1 MTLVKRVR
9 VVCDSCFNMD
19 TYCDGIS
26 ELDARK
32 LATKIGW
39 TSTEEGDVCP
49 SCLGTTKDYWVR
61 EPF

>member
-9 VVCDSCFNMD
+9 VVCDSCFAMD
-19 TYCDGIS
+19 TYCDGIN
-26 ELDARK
+26 EMDARK
-32 LATKIGW
+32 LAVSKGW

-49 SCLGTTKDYWVR
+49 SCLGTDKEYWVR